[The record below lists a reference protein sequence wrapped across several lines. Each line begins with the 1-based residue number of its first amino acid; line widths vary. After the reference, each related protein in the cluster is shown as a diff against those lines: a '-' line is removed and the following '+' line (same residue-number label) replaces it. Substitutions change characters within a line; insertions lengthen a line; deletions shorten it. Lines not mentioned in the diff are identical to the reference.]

1 MSAHAAFDLLT
12 FVPSRNN
19 HSLPKTNPVAMN
31 NNPND
36 ISILFTTSSIS
47 IKTTD
52 TIKSEAK

>member
-1 MSAHAAFDLLT
+1 MAAHAAFDLLT

-36 ISILFTTSSIS
+36 ISYPIHHI
-47 IKTTD
+47 IH
-52 TIKSEAK
+52 IYR